1 MNAIFPREPPDFG
14 DVIKAAEALRISE
27 YDFFRLA
34 FRRWSGREPEDEA
47 LERAFVNYMFHQAV
61 PTWVRHFSRD
71 VLAREAAGNLDIAEL
86 GALEYRRRLPPARHG
101 GLYIGLMG
109 AMMVLYCVS
118 LLNISYDPQT
128 SAPMPCYDGP
138 GFKIIS
144 EIAHAVSGK
153 EPPSCENLKSPH

>member
-34 FRRWSGREPEDEA
+34 FRRWSGHEPEDRA
-47 LERAFVNYMFHQAV
+47 LEYFFVDYMFHQAV
-61 PTWVRHFSRD
+61 PAWVRHFSRD
-71 VLAREAAGNLDIAEL
+71 VLAREGAGNLSLAEF
-86 GALEYRRRLPPARHG
+86 GALKYRQRLPPARHG

-128 SAPMPCYDGP
+128 SAPMPCYGGP
-138 GFKIIS
+138 GFNIIS
-144 EIAHAVSGK
+144 EIAHAVTGK
-153 EPPSCENLKSPH
+153 RPPSCETLKER

>member
-1 MNAIFPREPPDFG
+1 MNAICPRAPPDFG
-14 DVIKAAEALRISE
+14 DVIKAAEVLSISE
-27 YDFFRLA
+27 YDFFHLA
-34 FRRWSGREPEDEA
+34 FRRWSGHEPEDEA

-71 VLAREAAGNLDIAEL
+71 VLARETADDLNFAEL
-86 GALEYRRRLPPARHG
+86 GALEYRQRLPPARHG

-109 AMMVLYCVS
+109 AMMVLYSVA
-118 LLNISYDPQT
+118 LMGVTYDPET
-128 SAPMPCYDGP
+128 SAPMPCSGGP

-153 EPPSCENLKSPH
+153 EPPSCKNLKIPH